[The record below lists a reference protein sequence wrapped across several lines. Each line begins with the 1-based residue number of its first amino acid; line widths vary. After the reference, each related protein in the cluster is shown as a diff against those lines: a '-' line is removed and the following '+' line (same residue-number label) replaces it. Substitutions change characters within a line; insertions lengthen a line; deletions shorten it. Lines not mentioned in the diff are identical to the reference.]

1 VGSPTACSKPTRVQ
15 LAPRSVPA
23 EATARANVSSERLEP
38 ALIETEHEGCDDHLA
53 PEVAH
58 QRCCRALADVDRDR
72 QQALG
77 FDASD
82 AFDERPVQTT
92 SDVAHDHL
100 LV

>member
-1 VGSPTACSKPTRVQ
+1 MKGVTRTSPQKSHTSAGRGV
-15 LAPRSVPA
+15 
-23 EATARANVSSERLEP
+23 
-38 ALIETEHEGCDDHLA
+38 
-53 PEVAH
+53 
-58 QRCCRALADVDRDR
+58 LADVDRDR

>member
-1 VGSPTACSKPTRVQ
+1 VAGLLQADPGPAGPSLRDRRVDGPGEG
-15 LAPRSVPA
+15 LEAPFVEA
-23 EATARANVSSERLEP
+23 ER
-38 ALIETEHEGCDDHLA
+38 EGRDDHLA

-58 QRCCRALADVDRDR
+58 QYGRGVLADVDRNR

-82 AFDERPVQTT
+82 AFDERPVKTT